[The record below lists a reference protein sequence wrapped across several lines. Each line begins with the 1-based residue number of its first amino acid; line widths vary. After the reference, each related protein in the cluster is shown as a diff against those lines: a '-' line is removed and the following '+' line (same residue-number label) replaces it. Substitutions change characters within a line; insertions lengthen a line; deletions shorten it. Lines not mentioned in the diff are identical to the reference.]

1 MKANCRICKKI
12 FTGREG
18 KLYCSLKCKNEY
30 NAKLRRVTK
39 QATGHI
45 DDILHRNRSILLEI
59 LGKANRQK
67 KVQRLILDKKKFN
80 YKYVTQYHLNSRG
93 KMVNY
98 IYDFSWMEFSDQEI
112 LIKRI
117 R

>member
-1 MKANCRICKKI
+1 MKASCRICKKG

-30 NAKLRRVTK
+30 NTKLRRVTGL
-39 QATGHI
+39 ATRSI
-45 DDILHRNRSILLEI
+45 DNILHRNRSILLEI
-59 LGKANRQK
+59 VGKNNRQK
-67 KVQRLILDKKKFN
+67 KVQRLLLDRKKFN
-80 YKYVTQYHLNSRG
+80 YKYVTQYHLNSQG

-98 IYDFSWMEFSDQEI
+98 LYDFSWMEFSDQEI
-112 LIKRI
+112 LIKRL